1 MAVTPKIESANGSGR
16 STAKLPMRGR
26 KKGKGSDPKGP
37 TPIHKGR
44 KIDGALQE
52 NILTLLC
59 CGDNSEVEQIIARV
73 PTELFGNEVYRVLAD
88 RAIAYFKKYD
98 KAPADHL
105 PDVVADFLTSG
116 GVQARQYTDLLHD
129 IHASSK
135 GINGEFV
142 LDALQE
148 FVLQQSLRQSITF
161 AAEELKKGHLDSA
174 QRTMLECGQAHQVS
188 SIPLTPIR
196 TVQNL
201 MNAEIPALQE
211 IFYPVLQS
219 PAIMLLLGSRGSFKT
234 HFAMAMALAAA
245 SGKDL
250 FTWRCDKKCRV
261 LFLDF
266 EMQLAVGKQ
275 RFKMLQKSL
284 GLKPEDEMLDVWYAS
299 DNPGKAI
306 PNVSDKKQTG
316 ALIEQCSKYDLVFL
330 DNIGAACRGVDL
342 NKAEEIESIRDL
354 VTGLQYRNTS
364 SVIVAHL
371 GKDPSRG
378 ARGSS
383 AIEDLPDCILKLKSK
398 ETSRGNNLIKV
409 SQTKTRHHSP
419 SEFGSF
425 QVSVDSSYNG
435 LDIKHQTI
443 RESKSQLV
451 ENEYLHL
458 LEDGLVEKGT
468 QKALG
473 KQFGVSKSTV
483 SAAAA
488 KATRNFKKQEKTSAR
503 KIC

>member
-1 MAVTPKIESANGSGR
+1 
-16 STAKLPMRGR
+16 MRQQIFETVDYVCRRGAE
-26 KKGKGSDPKGP
+26 KGP
-37 TPIHKGR
+37 PGF
-44 KIDGALQE
+44 
-52 NILTLLC
+52 C
-59 CGDNSEVEQIIARV
+59 S
-73 PTELFGNEVYRVLAD
+73 
-88 RAIAYFKKYD
+88 
-98 KAPADHL
+98 
-105 PDVVADFLTSG
+105 S
-116 GVQARQYTDLLHD
+116 
-129 IHASSK
+129 ASCPNVGKRIKS
-135 GINGEFV
+135 V
-142 LDALQE
+142 
-148 FVLQQSLRQSITF
+148 R
-161 AAEELKKGHLDSA
+161 
-174 QRTMLECGQAHQVS
+174 
-188 SIPLTPIR
+188 IPLTPIR

-201 MNAEIPALQE
+201 INAEIPALQE
-211 IFYPVLQS
+211 IFYPVLQF
-219 PAIMLLLGSRGSFKT
+219 PAITLLLGSRGSFKT
-234 HFAMAMALAAA
+234 HFAMCMALAAA

-266 EMQLAVGKQ
+266 EMQLAFGKQ

-284 GLKPEDEMLDVWYAS
+284 RMEPEDGMLELWYAS

-306 PNVSDKKQTG
+306 PNVSDKKQTS

-425 QVSVDSSYNG
+425 QVSVGSSYEG

-451 ENEYLHL
+451 EKEYLQL

-468 QKALG
+468 QKALS
-473 KQFGVSKSTV
+473 KRFGVSKGLVST
-483 SAAAA
+483 AAA
-488 KATRNFKKQEKTSAR
+488 KASKKFKK
-503 KIC
+503 